1 MLGRNKHSPVY
12 TRSNVSLQVTT
23 AEWRHRLTS
32 VSGEA
37 GRDCANSYWSKLS
50 FTYATVMYEPTDAEL
65 PSSSKETSCLVAT
78 ISLYFHS
85 WHISS
90 GVCWLQGASVGTLMA
105 WRWSVCLLKNKK
117 LVTVLSLFW
126 GCTRRREFSGKIL
139 ARAAQWL
146 EKQLRLTQTGTR
158 ESPRQHRAVEFL
170 RQVHPEKLAE
180 QDRQHQ
186 HRE

>member
-37 GRDCANSYWSKLS
+37 GRDCANYFWSKLS
-50 FTYATVMYEPTDAEL
+50 LTYATVMYEPTDAEL

-117 LVTVLSLFW
+117 LVTVLSL
-126 GCTRRREFSGKIL
+126 
-139 ARAAQWL
+139 
-146 EKQLRLTQTGTR
+146 LRLHAEKRIFRKDSRSRSSVTR
-158 ESPRQHRAVEFL
+158 KTVTPDTNGNERVTSSA
-170 RQVHPEKLAE
+170 
-180 QDRQHQ
+180 
-186 HRE
+186 